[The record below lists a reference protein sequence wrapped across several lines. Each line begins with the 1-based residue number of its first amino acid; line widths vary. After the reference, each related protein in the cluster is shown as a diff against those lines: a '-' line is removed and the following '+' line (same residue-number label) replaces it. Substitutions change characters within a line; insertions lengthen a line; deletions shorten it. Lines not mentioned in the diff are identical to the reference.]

1 MILSDKKIFEL
12 IDTKK
17 LIIEPNFDKKNIR
30 PTGIRFHLGEDILIP
45 VSGQT
50 VDITRSDQPKYDH
63 VKILGDGYVLKPGDF
78 VLGHTYERIQVPR
91 NIVAS
96 LDGRSTVARIG
107 LSIHCTSHM
116 ADGNFEVPN
125 VITLEIKNEGNFN
138 IILKP
143 MIPIGMFVLHEL
155 TDEIQQDVQFQ
166 YKNQFTVLPPD
177 LKNQLK

>member
-12 IDTKK
+12 VDSKQ
-17 LIIEPNFDKKNIR
+17 LIIEPDFDKKNIR
-30 PTGIRFHLGEDILIP
+30 PVGIRFHLGEDILIP
-45 VSGQT
+45 VAGQT
-50 VDITRSDQPKYDH
+50 VDITKPEQLKYDQ
-63 VKILGDGYVLKPGDF
+63 VKLKDEGYILKPNEF

-143 MIPIGMFVLHEL
+143 KIPIGMFVLHKL
-155 TDEIQQDVQFQ
+155 SDEIQQDVQFQ
-166 YKNQFTVLPPD
+166 YKNQSTVLPPD